1 MTPGPGR
8 AAETSRPAAAEPGP
22 RPGKPLAA
30 AGDVNADADAG
41 APGGAHA
48 GAGHGAGQLAGYSG
62 YSAKKYA
69 AKDADKNAGQ
79 QAPVRA
85 SAEVARPAA
94 STPEPSLARVLA
106 TTIRLWVTRRLRRLG
121 IGRRRPPY
129 AGTGTADRAPSAP
142 ARSRSAWR
150 WRLTAIVLAV
160 AILAL
165 VAVPLS
171 GVLSKPSSRGE
182 PAANPGNSGASS
194 LSAAAAARDQAAAWV
209 AQQVRSGTIIA
220 CDPLV
225 CSALLG
231 HGIPA
236 GRLLPLQSTGAS
248 PFGAD
253 VIVASPP
260 VRSEYGSDL
269 TSLYAPTLIASFGSG
284 ATRLEVR
291 AIAPQG
297 GAAYRAAEGPDLA
310 DRKAASAQL
319 LRNPRF
325 QATAQAARQITAGQ
339 VDARLLVTLASL
351 VSQRTVSVGSFGN
364 TGPGAPVE
372 FRQVTITSP
381 GGRDAALTADLDQV
395 RTQRAPYLPDSATIV
410 HPGGP
415 NVLRIEFG
423 APSPQGLLSGGNS
436 S

>member
-1 MTPGPGR
+1 MTSGPGR
-8 AAETSRPAAAEPGP
+8 AAETPRPAPAEPGP
-22 RPGKPLAA
+22 PPEKPTAA
-30 AGDVNADADAG
+30 AADLNADAVAG
-41 APGGAHA
+41 APGGAHP
-48 GAGHGAGQLAGYSG
+48 GAGQGTGQFAGHSG
-62 YSAKKYA
+62 YGAKKYA
-69 AKDADKNAGQ
+69 DKDDGKQVPVA
-79 QAPVRA
+79 VRA
-85 SAEVARPAA
+85 SAVVARPTG

-106 TTIRLWVTRRLRRLG
+106 TTIRLWTTRRLRRLG

-129 AGTGTADRAPSAP
+129 AGAGTADRAPSAP

-165 VAVPLS
+165 VALQLS
-171 GVLSKPSSRGE
+171 GVFSKAGSRGE

-194 LSAAAAARDQAAAWV
+194 LSAAAVARDQAAVWV
-209 AQQVRSGTIIA
+209 AQQAGSGTIVA

-236 GRLLPLQSTGAS
+236 GRLLPLQPTGPS

-253 VIVASPP
+253 VMVASPS

-269 TSLYAPTLIASFGSG
+269 TGLYAPTLIARFGSG
-284 ATRLEVR
+284 ATRVDVR
-291 AIAPQG
+291 AIAPLG

-310 DRKAASAQL
+310 DRKAAGAQL

-325 QATAQAARQITAGQ
+325 HATAQAAGQITAGQ

-351 VSQRTVSVGSFGN
+351 VSQRTVSVGSFGD

-381 GGRDAALTADLDQV
+381 GRRDAALTADLDQV

>member
-1 MTPGPGR
+1 MTPAPGR
-8 AAETSRPAAAEPGP
+8 AAETPRPPPAEPELL
-22 RPGKPLAA
+22 PGKPTAA
-30 AGDVNADADAG
+30 AADVNAGAVAG
-41 APGGAHA
+41 APGGAHT
-48 GAGHGAGQLAGYSG
+48 GAGQFAGYSG
-62 YSAKKYA
+62 YGVTSYPAKE
-69 AKDADKNAGQ
+69 ADQNAGQ
-79 QAPVRA
+79 QAPVAVRA
-85 SAEVARPAA
+85 SAVAARPAA
-94 STPEPSLARVLA
+94 SLPQPSLARVLA

-121 IGRRRPPY
+121 IGRRQPPY
-129 AGTGTADRAPSAP
+129 AGAGTADRAPSAP

-165 VAVPLS
+165 VAVQLS
-171 GVLSKPSSRGE
+171 GVLSKPGSRAE
-182 PAANPGNSGASS
+182 PAAKPGNSGASS
-194 LSAAAAARDQAAAWV
+194 LSAAAAARERAAVWV
-209 AQQVRSGTIIA
+209 AQQVRSATIIA
-220 CDPLV
+220 CDPLA

-253 VIVASPP
+253 VIVVSPS
-260 VRSEYGSDL
+260 VRSEYGSDV

-284 ATRLEVR
+284 ATRVDVR

-310 DRKAASAQL
+310 DRKAAGAQL

-325 QATAQAARQITAGQ
+325 HATAQAAQQITAGQ

-351 VSQRTVSVGSFGN
+351 VSQRTVSVGSFGD

-372 FRQVTITSP
+372 FRQVTVTSP
-381 GGRDAALTADLDQV
+381 GGRDPALTADLDQV
-395 RTQRAPYLPDSATIV
+395 WTQRAPYLPDGATIV

>member
-30 AGDVNADADAG
+30 AGDVNADADEG
-41 APGGAHA
+41 APGGAH
-48 GAGHGAGQLAGYSG
+48 AGHGAGQLAGYSG
-62 YSAKKYA
+62 YSAK
-69 AKDADKNAGQ
+69 KDADKNAGQ

-129 AGTGTADRAPSAP
+129 AGTGTADLAPSAP

-225 CSALLG
+225 
-231 HGIPA
+231 
-236 GRLLPLQSTGAS
+236 
-248 PFGAD
+248 
-253 VIVASPP
+253 
-260 VRSEYGSDL
+260 
-269 TSLYAPTLIASFGSG
+269 
-284 ATRLEVR
+284 
-291 AIAPQG
+291 
-297 GAAYRAAEGPDLA
+297 
-310 DRKAASAQL
+310 
-319 LRNPRF
+319 
-325 QATAQAARQITAGQ
+325 
-339 VDARLLVTLASL
+339 
-351 VSQRTVSVGSFGN
+351 
-364 TGPGAPVE
+364 
-372 FRQVTITSP
+372 
-381 GGRDAALTADLDQV
+381 
-395 RTQRAPYLPDSATIV
+395 
-410 HPGGP
+410 
-415 NVLRIEFG
+415 
-423 APSPQGLLSGGNS
+423 
-436 S
+436 